1 MAGITGAPQN
11 RENRSKLGWGGR
23 LNGVIG
29 VPKLHPL
36 AGRLHHLEFAL
47 PVRQWHQRIRI
58 RDHDVTPAMLLA
70 GVDDHPVAFAEY
82 EDVDLIPAEL
92 VGGGNRLVAAG
103 GDNPAHEG
111 SGPRVLVVI
120 EAGPGLAPTVHHPL
134 NIIPDKSVAVQ
145 ADEIRLQEV
154 C

>member
-47 PVRQWHQRIRI
+47 PS
-58 RDHDVTPAMLLA
+58 
-70 GVDDHPVAFAEY
+70 
-82 EDVDLIPAEL
+82 
-92 VGGGNRLVAAG
+92 
-103 GDNPAHEG
+103 G
-111 SGPRVLVVI
+111 SGINEFGFVI
-120 EAGPGLAPTVHHPL
+120 MT
-134 NIIPDKSVAVQ
+134 
-145 ADEIRLQEV
+145 
-154 C
+154 